1 MEAKTCTLQTKIT
14 KTMDQAINKAA
25 KLSEKQKSAYVRAAI
40 EFYNSFD
47 PFFMR
52 HMKSVAEKMNQPPA
66 IVIQNFLTVYI
77 ATESAALEA
86 YGTTPTIYKR
96 AFQYS
101 KTGELI
107 TGNDLSNLAFDQA
120 TESLKELKEK
130 LEESART
137 GKAAK
142 ITFEEAAFIADHRRP
157 AQSVG
162 LL

>member
-1 MEAKTCTLQTKIT
+1 MVQKIISFKVPPAQENALKEEAKEAGLNIS
-14 KTMDQAINKAA
+14 DLIRD
-25 KLSEKQKSAYVRAAI
+25 KLKFVD
-40 EFYNSFD
+40 SFD
-47 PFFMR
+47 PFFLR
-52 HMKSVAEKMNQPPA
+52 HMKSVAEKMNQPVA

-120 TESLKELKEK
+120 TENLNKLKKK
-130 LEESART
+130 LEESAQT

-142 ITFEEAAFIADHRRP
+142 ITFEEAAFIADHRESDQ
-157 AQSVG
+157 AAMG
-162 LL
+162 A